1 MELFQDANGYVATI
15 EDKDH
20 NQFILGDNP
29 CVFLGEKDSLWGMM
43 MPISPKAM
51 IVFLN
56 EEEERDCVLTISK
69 CRVEWHRFE
78 IYSQIHSAVERIIY
92 SSENIDLNDILVKY
106 NEAKE
111 NLSRYQKI
119 WNGKELFKI
128 IG

>member
-1 MELFQDANGYVATI
+1 
-15 EDKDH
+15 
-20 NQFILGDNP
+20 
-29 CVFLGEKDSLWGMM
+29 
-43 MPISPKAM
+43 M
-51 IVFLN
+51 I
-56 EEEERDCVLTISK
+56 
-69 CRVEWHRFE
+69 EWHRFE

-92 SSENIDLNDILVKY
+92 SSENIDLKNILVKY

>member
-1 MELFQDANGYVATI
+1 MLYG
-15 EDKDH
+15 
-20 NQFILGDNP
+20 L
-29 CVFLGEKDSLWGMM
+29 L
-43 MPISPKAM
+43 
-51 IVFLN
+51 
-56 EEEERDCVLTISK
+56 
-69 CRVEWHRFE
+69 EWHRFE
-78 IYSQIHSAVERIIY
+78 IYSQIHSAVEGIIY